1 MESTTDSALRSLL
14 QTTASSKQN
23 PHNTLQPLQPA
34 VTPIVEPKDVQHEVK
49 LQNVV
54 ATVSV
59 ACELNLQD
67 INFRTRN
74 SEYTPSRFHGVV
86 MRMREPRCTAL
97 IFRTGKI
104 ICTGARNEAEAS
116 LGARKFARI
125 LQKLGYPVKFVDF
138 KLQNIVATVDLR
150 FPIRL
155 ENLNQM
161 HGQFSS
167 YEPELFPGLIYRM
180 VNPRM
185 VLLIFVNGKIVFTGA
200 KARKDIM
207 ECLDKIYPTLLS
219 FRKN

>member
-1 MESTTDSALRSLL
+1 MDSANESSLRNLL
-14 QTTASSKQN
+14 QTSHNKPN
-23 PHNTLQPLQPA
+23 PHSSLQPQQPA
-34 VTPIVEPKDVQHEVK
+34 ATPIGEPKEVQHEIK

-97 IFRTGKI
+97 IFSTGKI
-104 ICTGARNEAEAS
+104 ICTGARTEADAN
-116 LGARKFARI
+116 LGSRKFARI
-125 LQKLGYPVKFVDF
+125 LQKLGYPVKFIDF

-167 YEPELFPGLIYRM
+167 YEPELFPALIYRM

-185 VLLIFVNGKIVFTGA
+185 VMLIFVNGKIVFTGA

-207 ECLDKIYPTLLS
+207 DCLDKIYPTLLS